1 MKINPRLYLIIIAR
15 YLFIYIIW
23 QLYARVRSL
32 CVCVCVC
39 LRLSFFL
46 LLFSKVVI
54 NPKHPHRVAKKCT
67 SALGETATFSSS
79 SSNHNKKA
87 SSSFLSFISRTK
99 TFSFIRAA
107 KKKKKKK
114 KSGLIKY
121 PRGKSIAS
129 ARINGIEQQ
138 QQRVDDDD
146 TAEEARG

>member
-1 MKINPRLYLIIIAR
+1 MAIICA
-15 YLFIYIIW
+15 
-23 QLYARVRSL
+23 RSL
-32 CVCVCVC
+32 VCVCVFC
-39 LRLSFFL
+39 LSDSLFSFF
-46 LLFSKVVI
+46 FSQKLSLI
-54 NPKHPHRVAKKCT
+54 LPKHPHRVAKKCT

-129 ARINGIEQQ
+129 RA
-138 QQRVDDDD
+138 
-146 TAEEARG
+146 

>member
-1 MKINPRLYLIIIAR
+1 MRAFPR
-15 YLFIYIIW
+15 
-23 QLYARVRSL
+23 
-32 CVCVCVC
+32 VCVCVLS
-39 LRLSFFL
+39 LRLSFF

-79 SSNHNKKA
+79 SSKQNKKA

-114 KSGLIKY
+114 KSGLY

-129 ARINGIEQQ
+129 RA
-138 QQRVDDDD
+138 
-146 TAEEARG
+146 

>member
-1 MKINPRLYLIIIAR
+1 MRAFPR
-15 YLFIYIIW
+15 
-23 QLYARVRSL
+23 V
-32 CVCVCVC
+32 CVCVCVLS

-46 LLFSKVVI
+46 LFSLLVCSKVVI

-79 SSNHNKKA
+79 SSKQNKKA

-114 KSGLIKY
+114 KSGFDKVS
-121 PRGKSIAS
+121 PGKKHRF

-138 QQRVDDDD
+138 QKRVDDDD